1 MDFNIVP
8 TMPHEIEFIDGP
20 RGEFEVHFTYF
31 YVSFEDALYM
41 SSDVV
46 IAQFVEKR
54 PFGRSYDKN
63 A

>member
-1 MDFNIVP
+1 
-8 TMPHEIEFIDGP
+8 MPHEIEFIDGP